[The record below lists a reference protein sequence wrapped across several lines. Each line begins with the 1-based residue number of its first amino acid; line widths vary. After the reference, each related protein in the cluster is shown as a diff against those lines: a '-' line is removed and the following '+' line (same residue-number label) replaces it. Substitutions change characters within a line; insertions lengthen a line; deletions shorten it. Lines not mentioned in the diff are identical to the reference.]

1 MLAAGAVGGDEAR
14 VAEFGEVLGDGGL
27 GDIEAGGELFYR
39 VIGSGEEVQDGAAGR
54 VGNGAEDGI
63 GGGGTNK

>member
-1 MLAAGAVGGDEAR
+1 
-14 VAEFGEVLGDGGL
+14 VLGDGGL
-27 GDIEAGGELFYR
+27 GDIEAGGELFDG

-63 GGGGTNK
+63 GGRGTHK